1 MGFACCKQAC
11 NFRVQWLKL
20 NGVTFSPFSGHRILE
35 ESAEEDEQVAVPGP
49 LLQGPELGR
58 QDERASGAYRLNN

>member
-1 MGFACCKQAC
+1 MDADRGLEPLLPRHHLRPRHEGLRQ
-11 NFRVQWLKL
+11 
-20 NGVTFSPFSGHRILE
+20 GSGHRILE